1 MVLPH
6 MTPSF
11 VQLRLYVFYDG
22 VDCGRPTPQV
32 GSLDLTVFG
41 RLDDEVALH
50 LQGQQLVLKTA
61 PLPIYQLQ
69 YAYNSWRTHIDVQFE
84 KTAIECD
91 ELADNVEANAPN
103 IAQLLRRL
111 ADEFR
116 AVDKILERPA

>member
-1 MVLPH
+1 

-11 VQLRLYVFYDG
+11 VQLRLYVLYDG

-61 PLPIYQLQ
+61 PLLTRQCQYIYNLWRT
-69 YAYNSWRTHIDVQFE
+69 YNSMQFE
-84 KTAIECD
+84 NTAIECD
-91 ELADNVEANAPN
+91 ELADNMEANAPN